1 MADTLT
7 VTDPKANSHAGINV
21 TDVSYTAITS
31 GTGLEYTWDGT
42 AGLLLKNSSGAQRI
56 FTFTVPVPSGTALG
70 DIGSTPSSKAYTI
83 SDGKT
88 LYVRNAD
95 SFRDPTTGKAT
106 FDVNGTGCYAVA
118 IAF

>member
-1 MADTLT
+1 MPQTLLI
-7 VTDPKANSHAGINV
+7 TDPKATNHAGINV
-21 TDVSYTAITS
+21 TDATYTPITS

-42 AGLLLKNSSGAQRI
+42 AGLLLKNSSGANRI

-70 DIGSTPSSKAYTI
+70 DIGSTPSSKAYTVA
-83 SDGKT
+83 DGKT

-106 FDVNGTGCYAVA
+106 FDTDGNGCSAVA

>member
-42 AGLLLKNSSGAQRI
+42 AGLLLKNSSGASRI

-83 SDGKT
+83 ADGKT

-106 FDVNGTGCYAVA
+106 FDTNGTGCYAVA